1 MPKAKG
7 GEATVPPELDQ
18 YVASKKL
25 KVLQGRQR
33 DAVLGMLQQGVM
45 SVEEAGAE
53 VNRLVDGTFK
63 CKYLGSVPV
72 GAAKLSKAMWAMFGD
87 EAISTAF
94 PRIKVGQCGSQT
106 PSIPCVF
113 LSMYVCECM

>member
-1 MPKAKG
+1 MPKPKAV
-7 GEATVPPELDQ
+7 ATVPPELDQ
-18 YVASKKL
+18 YVGTKKL

-33 DAVLGMLQQGVM
+33 DAVLGMLHQGVM

-72 GAAKLSKAMWAMFGD
+72 GAAKLSKAMWSMFGD
-87 EAISTAF
+87 EVISTAF
-94 PRIKVGQCGSQT
+94 PRIKVRP
-106 PSIPCVF
+106 PSRYKLAPPPMARTAGAG
-113 LSMYVCECM
+113 LAL